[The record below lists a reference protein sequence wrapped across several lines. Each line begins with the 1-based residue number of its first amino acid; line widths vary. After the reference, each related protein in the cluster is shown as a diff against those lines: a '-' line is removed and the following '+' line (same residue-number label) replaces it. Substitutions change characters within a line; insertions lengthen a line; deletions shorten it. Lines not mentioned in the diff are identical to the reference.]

1 MALKSVIASITR
13 WLRVGGAVAPTF
25 SPMRVVSRVLCGL
38 ESMVLFL
45 CCCENENFS
54 VWNGFFWVVFF
65 KSGYSSF
72 ASFVFFVSTTCL
84 LVEEG

>member
-25 SPMRVVSRVLCGL
+25 SLMRVVSRVLCGL

-54 VWNGFFWVVFF
+54 VWNGFFGLFF
-65 KSGYSSF
+65 SRAGTAALRVLCF
-72 ASFVFFVSTTCL
+72 LCL
-84 LVEEG
+84 LRVYS